1 MLKKKIFIFL
11 ILLIT
16 VFPLSG
22 CNNYQ
27 ELNNVMI
34 IDGIG
39 IDKKDD
45 EYIVSFNTYNQNNK
59 YETYKITTSNINDSF
74 NKIYLKVSK
83 KIYLSHLN
91 ILALSSNLDNL
102 DIENIINAFNRRQ
115 DLRGSF
121 NVVLIHN
128 YEDNFFKNDSLKIKD
143 ILHNNYLEKGNVY
156 PTTFNDLINDYL
168 DLNIAYIP
176 IIDNKTNTLMGM
188 HSLFSEFN
196 FYDLTNSSFLNLLEN
211 KLETLTLTI
220 DEDEVN
226 CNNTEVKYLV
236 DKNNVKININFS
248 YNANVNK
255 NKIISYIDSNINN
268 FLSNDYNLNY
278 FYDLIKKKDY
288 LYYKDNPKPNII
300 FDITYNLS
308 KEEINNIK
316 DGDLIEEND
325 KY

>member
-1 MLKKKIFIFL
+1 MLKKNIFIFL

-16 VFPLSG
+16 IFSLSG

-128 YEDNFFKNDSLKIKD
+128 YEDSFFKNDSLKIKD

-196 FYDLTNSSFLNLLEN
+196 FYDLTTSSFLNLLQN
-211 KLETLTLTI
+211 KLEALTLTI

-226 CNNTEVKYLV
+226 CNNIVVKYLV
-236 DKNNVKININFS
+236 DNNNLKININFS
-248 YNANVNK
+248 YNANVDK
-255 NKIISYIDSNINN
+255 NKIISYLDSNINN
-268 FLSNDYNLNY
+268 FLSNDYNPNY

-288 LYYKDNPKPNII
+288 LFYKDNPKPNIN

-308 KEEINNIK
+308 KEEINNLK

>member
-11 ILLIT
+11 ILLINI
-16 VFPLSG
+16 FSLSG

-39 IDKKDD
+39 IDKKED

-121 NVVLIHN
+121 NVILIHN
-128 YEDNFFKNDSLKIKD
+128 YEDSFFKNDSLKIKD

-196 FYDLTNSSFLNLLEN
+196 FYDLTTSSFLNLLEN
-211 KLETLTLTI
+211 KLENLTLTI

-226 CNNTEVKYLV
+226 CNNIEVKYLV
-236 DKNNVKININFS
+236 DKNNLKININFS

-255 NKIISYIDSNINN
+255 NKIISYLDSNINN

-288 LYYKDNPKPNII
+288 LYYKDNPKPNIN

-316 DGDLIEEND
+316 DGDLIEENG